1 MNLDT
6 EEEIMTD
13 GAITDPAALRA
24 HYGAPKELAR
34 KKTLDRLDRHC
45 RAFIARSPFLVI
57 GSADDRGTADVSPRG
72 DHPGFVRVLDDRT
85 LAIPDRPGNRRVD
98 TLANLLAQP
107 KVGLLF
113 LIPGMNETLRVNG
126 TARITTDST
135 VLEPLSFQGKR
146 PLSALVVRVE
156 EAFLHC
162 AKALLRARL
171 WDPTT
176 QIDRSCFP
184 PLGRMIADQVDGQ
197 DAEEAERLV
206 QESIQK
212 QLY

>member
-1 MNLDT
+1 
-6 EEEIMTD
+6 MTD
-13 GAITDPAALRA
+13 GVITDPDVLRA
-24 HYGAPKELAR
+24 HYGEPKDLAR
-34 KKTLDRLDRHC
+34 KKTLHRLDRHC
-45 RAFIARSPFLVI
+45 RAFIAQSPFLVI
-57 GSADDRGTADVSPRG
+57 GSADDQGTADVSPRG
-72 DHPGFVRVLDDRT
+72 DYPGFVQVPDDRT
-85 LAIPDRPGNRRVD
+85 LVIPDRPGNKRVD

-126 TARITTDST
+126 TARITTDPA
-135 VLEPLSFQGKR
+135 VLEPLSFQGKL

-171 WDPTT
+171 WDTAA
-176 QIDRSCFP
+176 QIDRSLFP
-184 PLGRMIADQVDGQ
+184 PLGRMIADQIDGQ
-197 DAEEAERLV
+197 DADEAELLV
-206 QESIQK
+206 QESIDK